1 MKYLSFTEPV
11 TELEALLNKH
21 SEDGWLLHTCQVTSS
36 HGAIA
41 SGTPNATVIMEKHIY
56 TEEEDTAEEEPE
68 AEAMPMKG

>member
-21 SEDGWLLHTCQVTSS
+21 SEDGWLLHTCQVAPTYGP
-36 HGAIA
+36 HG
-41 SGTPNATVIMEKHIY
+41 SGIPNATVVMEKHIY